1 MEVVRAV
8 VRDPYAGL
16 TSPVWFLVLV
26 AAAIVAVWSN
36 HTWLRV
42 LAVLCIVGTVMY
54 RESLLYIF
62 VRVLFDYKAAQ
73 QWTDYLVY
81 WSKLTQQEFDCDA
94 GKYHRSD
101 SMLYSERMGKGSNVY
116 TVPAGASWRV
126 VKADGVDA
134 VLWKVMCKQ

>member
-1 MEVVRAV
+1 MKKLIFLLLLLNTPARAEW
-8 VRDPYAGL
+8 
-16 TSPVWFLVLV
+16 TLVNGDDDEDV
-26 AAAIVAVWSN
+26 YVD
-36 HTWLRV
+36 
-42 LAVLCIVGTVMY
+42 LATAHKRANI
-54 RESLLYIF
+54 IDIA
-62 VRVLFDYKAAQ
+62 VLFDYKAAQ